1 MKTSVAGLRSE
12 LPSQNAIE
20 PPAEALRARR
30 PTTTGAAQQVHIMLG
45 TASMPPA
52 AMLPKPRRP
61 STRATH
67 CMGTRAWTA
76 EPSSRPST
84 IACQIALP

>member
-12 LPSQNAIE
+12 LLSQNAIA

-45 TASMPPA
+45 SASTPPA
-52 AMLPKPRRP
+52 ATLPKLRRP

-67 CMGTRAWTA
+67 RMGTSA
-76 EPSSRPST
+76 
-84 IACQIALP
+84 